1 MSGNVVKVSLNNAR
15 LALEEAPQPKNLEES
30 IYLADKWIDL
40 AQAEAELCPGAK
52 LSDLPA

>member
-1 MSGNVVKVSLNNAR
+1 MSDNAVKVALSNAR
-15 LALEEAPQPKNLEES
+15 LALNEAPQPKNLEES